1 MISYTKN
8 ELVPIS
14 EFAKNTN
21 KFLNSIKN
29 RSRDKIAIIRNNRPE
44 SVIVDI
50 DEYEYL
56 CKLYEI
62 SEDTEIYEIVK
73 KREQM
78 PKEAYLSSEELLE
91 KFMNSTESNA

>member
-1 MISYTKN
+1 MIAYTKN

-29 RSRDKIAIIRNNRPE
+29 RSRDKIAIVRNNRPE
-44 SVIVDI
+44 AVIIDI

-56 CKLYEI
+56 CKLHEI
-62 SEDTEIYEIVK
+62 SEDAEIYNLIK
-73 KREQM
+73 IREQT
-78 PKEAYLSSEELLE
+78 PREAYLSHEEMMRKLE
-91 KFMNSTESNA
+91 ENE

>member
-1 MISYTKN
+1 MIAYTKN

-29 RSRDKIAIIRNNRPE
+29 RSRDKIAIVRNNRPE
-44 SVIVDI
+44 AVIIDI

-56 CKLYEI
+56 CKLHEI
-62 SEDTEIYEIVK
+62 SEDAEIYNLIK
-73 KREQM
+73 IREQT
-78 PKEAYLSSEELLE
+78 PREAYLSHEEMMRKLE
-91 KFMNSTESNA
+91 KNE